1 MLVLLLYQPKE
12 KEGQAFQFGF
22 NKSLEVCKTN
32 TSMLDKHNS
41 KIATKIGNLQA
52 ENKGEAYF

>member
-1 MLVLLLYQPKE
+1 MLVVYQPKE

-52 ENKGEAYF
+52 ENKGEAYS